1 MTRQPFSRMTLV
13 LALLAA
19 GGLLAFVKLYDR
31 AFPQASIDIK
41 VSRSEAQAKAEQYL
55 EQRGF
60 RLTDYQTA
68 AIFDGDSPAAI
79 YLQKTQ
85 GMERANQLMRSEVP
99 VWFWYCRWFK
109 PLQKEEYRVNVS
121 PSGAIVRFAREL
133 EEDRAGAN
141 LEQAAARQIAEEFAR
156 TAGGVNLADYE
167 LVDSS
172 SERRKNRTDHTF
184 VWKKKNYSIA
194 EGELRFQVDIQ
205 GDTVA
210 GLRHFLKVPEQFERD
225 YDRQR
230 SVGQLLTF
238 ISVGFMLILFIVAL
252 VIFVVRYKANDIRWK
267 FCVTFATILLVL
279 FLAGALN
286 SIPLLKAGYPTKI
299 GYGTFIGIAIV
310 GVFVG
315 AILYGIFILLAGASG
330 DALTRDL
337 YPGSIETMTDLIQG
351 RIATRGFAAAA
362 VHGYLLAFL
371 LVGFFT
377 VFYVVGRRFFGIW
390 LPAEGPYSNILNTQ
404 FPFLY
409 PLLVGFVAAIT
420 EEFTFR
426 LFGISLVRKY
436 LKNTFLALLIPAV
449 IWAFGHSNY
458 PVFPVYVR
466 GIEVTIVGL
475 IFGYFFIHYDL
486 LTCVVAHYAVDAL
499 FVGLPLLRSTNRYFV
514 ISGIAVIAI
523 GLLPLI
529 PALLG
534 WRAPASAAEEPRT
547 GA

>member
-1 MTRQPFSRMTLV
+1 MNRQPFSRMTLV

-41 VSRSEAQAKAEQYL
+41 VSRSQAQAKAEQYL

-60 RLTDYQTA
+60 RLAGYQTA
-68 AIFDGDSPAAI
+68 AIFDADSPAAI

-85 GMERANQLMRSEVP
+85 GMERANQLMRSEIP
-99 VWFWYCRWFK
+99 VWFWYCRWFR

-156 TAGGVNLADYE
+156 TAGGVNLTDYE

-184 VWKKKNYSIA
+184 VWKKKNYSIG

-205 GDTVA
+205 GDMVA
-210 GLRHFLKVPEQFERD
+210 GLKHFLKVPEQFERD

-337 YPGSIETMTDLIQG
+337 YPRSIETMTDLIQG
-351 RIATRGFAAAA
+351 RFATRGFAAAA

-377 VFYVVGRRFFGIW
+377 VFYLVGQKFFGIW

-475 IFGYFFIHYDL
+475 IFGYFFIRYDL
-486 LTCVVAHYAVDAL
+486 LTCIVAHYAVDAL

-534 WRAPASAAEEPRT
+534 WRAPASAADEPRT
-547 GA
+547 EA